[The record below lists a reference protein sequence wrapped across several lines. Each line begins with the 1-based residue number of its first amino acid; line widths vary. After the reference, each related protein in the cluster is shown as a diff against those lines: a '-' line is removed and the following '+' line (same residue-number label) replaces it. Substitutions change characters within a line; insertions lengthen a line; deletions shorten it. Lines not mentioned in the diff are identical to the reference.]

1 MKDMK
6 DDYIDW
12 TLVRKRIDGSCTAEE
27 GERLERWMRGD
38 KERRRFVEHAFR
50 YYEREV
56 PVVDEA
62 RIERAWRQFA
72 RQRALRRRIRLLR
85 LAGGVAASLLLLA
98 GAWLLSPRE
107 QAEEG
112 RIEPRREIAIGAPRA
127 RLIIS
132 DGTSVDLSSDKRE
145 RIITDGAVNVTVDS
159 VSLSYEGNEE
169 ATDTVFHT
177 VEVPRGGEFHLTL
190 GDGTM
195 VWLNAESR
203 LTYPSAFGKGERR
216 VWLEGEGYFEVKEG
230 KGRFVVDAEGM
241 RVRVLGTAFN
251 VNAYGGEPDMY
262 TTLVRGKVEIEA
274 DGEVRTLTPGEQ
286 AIWDRE
292 SGEVEVRAVN
302 TYLYTQWMKGQF
314 VFRDA
319 ALRDIMKTLARWY
332 EMEYEFADPEVA
344 DERFY
349 GIINRFEHVENLLE
363 QFEKTGKVHFEYE
376 RNKVIV
382 KK

>member
-1 MKDMK
+1 MRKTLDEKYEKDLDVAREAIAK
-6 DDYIDW
+6 GRAAENDAAGGRISAERIEE
-12 TLVRKRIDGSCTAEE
+12 LIEEVHQVNRIDREAAERKLAM
-27 GERLERWMRGD
+27 RLDVMRLSRRM
-38 KERRRFVEHAFR
+38 RRRWLFV
-50 YYEREV
+50 
-56 PVVDEA
+56 
-62 RIERAWRQFA
+62 
-72 RQRALRRRIRLLR
+72 
-85 LAGGVAASLLLLA
+85 GGVAAAMALFFVAQPLLM
-98 GAWLLSPRE
+98 PE
-107 QAEEG
+107 EVVEEG

>member
-1 MKDMK
+1 MEKKLDEKYEKELKAAQEAIAKGRMTG
-6 DDYIDW
+6 DEATGEDI
-12 TLVRKRIDGSCTAEE
+12 SA
-27 GERLERWMRGD
+27 ERLERLVEDVHRVGRIDREAAERKLAMRLD
-38 KERRRFVEHAFR
+38 VMRLSRRMRRRWLFV
-50 YYEREV
+50 
-56 PVVDEA
+56 
-62 RIERAWRQFA
+62 
-72 RQRALRRRIRLLR
+72 
-85 LAGGVAASLLLLA
+85 GGVAAAMALFFVAQPLLM
-98 GAWLLSPRE
+98 PE
-107 QAEEG
+107 EVAEEG

>member
-1 MKDMK
+1 MRKTL
-6 DDYIDW
+6 DYKYDHDVDVAREAIAKGRGAEHVAAGGRISAERIEELIEEVHHVNRTDREAAE
-12 TLVRKRIDGSCTAEE
+12 RKLA
-27 GERLERWMRGD
+27 M
-38 KERRRFVEHAFR
+38 RRRWLFV
-50 YYEREV
+50 
-56 PVVDEA
+56 
-62 RIERAWRQFA
+62 
-72 RQRALRRRIRLLR
+72 
-85 LAGGVAASLLLLA
+85 GGVAAAMALFFVAQPLLM
-98 GAWLLSPRE
+98 PE
-107 QAEEG
+107 EVAEEG

>member
-1 MKDMK
+1 MK

-12 TLVRKRIDGSCTAEE
+12 ALVRKRIDGSCTAEE

-241 RVRVLGTAFN
+241 RVWVLGTAFN

>member
-1 MKDMK
+1 MK

-12 TLVRKRIDGSCTAEE
+12 ALVRKRIDGSCTAEE